1 MRKIILKLLEKK
13 PMTVNEMLAATG
25 VEEKLV
31 RNAIMKLRR
40 DGRIVG
46 RKKRNYTEYSIISP
60 SPQAPD
66 WFYALHVIRNGGTS
80 VESIRY
86 ILGRQSDWC
95 TKAISEL
102 VRRGYI
108 TTDENGWFMLTKAGE
123 DATQKSYTLQP
134 ELWARTLQPGDR
146 SMRTASCVFDAAVKR
161 ARYTNTPGNHRK
173 ELSKVRRESV
183 NRALMVKNLRI
194 LLGCKTLAQ
203 MDTVLGFSK
212 SYMSGATQGK
222 GKFQNV
228 MFRACMVLDM
238 TPKALME
245 KIGMDMETVFF

>member
-1 MRKIILKLLEKK
+1 MRKVIVKLLEKK
-13 PMTVNEMLAATG
+13 PMTVNEMLAASG
-25 VEEKLV
+25 AEEKIV
-31 RNAIMKLRR
+31 RNAIMNLRR

-46 RKKRNYTEYSIISP
+46 KKKRNYTEYSIISSAP
-60 SPQAPD
+60 AAPD
-66 WFYALHVIRNGGTS
+66 WFYVLHVIRNGGTS
-80 VESIRY
+80 VESVRY
-86 ILGRQSDWC
+86 ILGRQNDWC
-95 TKAISEL
+95 NRAVRELAKRKYIS
-102 VRRGYI
+102 
-108 TTDENGWFMLTKAGE
+108 TDENGWFTLTEAGE
-123 DATQKSYTLQP
+123 AASQKTYTLQP

-161 ARYTNTPGNHRK
+161 ARYTSTPGNHRK
-173 ELSKVRRESV
+173 ELSKARREAV
-183 NRALMVKNLRI
+183 NRALMVKNLRE

-203 MDTVLGFSK
+203 MDTTLGFSK

-238 TPKALME
+238 TPKELME